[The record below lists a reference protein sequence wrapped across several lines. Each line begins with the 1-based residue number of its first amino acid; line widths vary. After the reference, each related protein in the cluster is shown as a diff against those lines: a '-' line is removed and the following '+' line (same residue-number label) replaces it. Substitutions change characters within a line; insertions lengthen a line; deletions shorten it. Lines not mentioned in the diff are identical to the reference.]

1 MSDKSD
7 AAETPDTPVTPVAPE
22 AASPYVFTSECRAL
36 LDVSG
41 LSEAEAIEAFERRD
55 DAMVVPSVPA
65 RLYGVQWLESGEAIF
80 TSGELTRMEWRVDR
94 SVPAEITIH
103 MALRLRPKLPVG
115 AIRKGMPMDAVWGR
129 IAESFGVPVTCHKK
143 TGSFARYT
151 GRWDGKPPRYESAD
165 DDTIVVDGG
174 FEKSRDSV
182 KYVWALSTNKYR
194 DWWNDRGS
202 DAAGSFGAGLFDS
215 PDAGELDLPR
225 VVFARMAPAKLS
237 QKIVVRADIG
247 EATVRLVCSRA
258 SLVDIDDPPFFHPR
272 MKCLHVF
279 GAELLEGDD
288 LPKQL
293 TGKEYVIPIHF
304 VTDLRPGP
312 QVFLANENAAPRSA
326 VLPNDYKPGN
336 RMSLKMIE
344 MQLAE
349 WTEPAAGKTS

>member
-1 MSDKSD
+1 MSD
-7 AAETPDTPVTPVAPE
+7 AAETPSTPD

-36 LDVSG
+36 LDVAG
-41 LSEAEAIEAFERRD
+41 LTEAEAIEAFERRD

-65 RLYGVQWLESGEAIF
+65 HLYGVRWLESGEAIF

-94 SVPAEITIH
+94 SVPAEITIRV
-103 MALRLRPKLPVG
+103 ALRLRPNLPAG
-115 AIRKGMPMDAVWGR
+115 SIGRGMPIDCVWAR
-129 IAESFGVPVTCHKK
+129 IAESFGVNVTCHKK

-151 GRWDGKPPRYESAD
+151 GRWDGKPPRYETAQG
-165 DDTIVVDGG
+165 DTIVVDGG
-174 FEKSRDSV
+174 FERSRDSV

-194 DWWNDRGS
+194 DWLATGGS
-202 DAAGSFGAGLFDS
+202 DAATPEGGSQDV
-215 PDAGELDLPR
+215 AGEHPPR
-225 VVFARMAPAKLS
+225 VVFARMAPARLAR
-237 QKIVVRADIG
+237 QIVVRADIG

-293 TGKEYVIPIHF
+293 AGKEYVIPIHF

-312 QVFLANENAAPRSA
+312 NVFLTNENAAPRSA

-344 MQLAE
+344 MQLGE
-349 WTEPAAGKTS
+349 WTEPAAKTD